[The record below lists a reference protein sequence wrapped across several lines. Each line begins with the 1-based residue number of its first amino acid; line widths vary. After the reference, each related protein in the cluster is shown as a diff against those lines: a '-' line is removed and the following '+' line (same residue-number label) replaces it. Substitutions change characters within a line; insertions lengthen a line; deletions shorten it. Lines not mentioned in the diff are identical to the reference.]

1 MFCYLDTQGPTTP
14 GYTRSPPSMDSP
26 LSQSTSQSQSP
37 PYPRGARDRQRTKD
51 RQGKKIG
58 HRNKGQGSKGG
69 HRIPWKNNLLGF
81 WGVNFLLKLF
91 PRLRKREIY
100 LSFRSLPMIICNPLL
115 RSWKISKVQI
125 LHLSILKKV
134 ILLKIKEMQSEINR
148 VITDKKINM
157 ILMCNYRILAKI

>member
-1 MFCYLDTQGPTTP
+1 MFCYLDTQGPIIP
-14 GYTRSPPSMDSP
+14 GCTRSPPSMDSP
-26 LSQSTSQSQSP
+26 LSQSISQSQSP
-37 PYPRGARDRQRTKD
+37 FPYPRGAKD
-51 RQGKKIG
+51 RQGKKTG
-58 HRNKGQGSKGG
+58 HRDKGQGSKGG

-148 VITDKKINM
+148 VMMDKKINM